1 MSSSEAGSTPVTPRL
16 GVLVRAALVVEIL
29 AAYGTVHWHLRR
41 RDLPAVVTALR
52 AGSVARRPLPADD
65 RRLAGAAVRV
75 LSVMPGDTRCLVRS
89 LVVLRLL
96 ARRGIDVRLIIAAR
110 PAPTFEAHAWVER
123 GGRPLLPTRGLGNA
137 RLTEL

>member
-16 GVLVRAALVVEIL
+16 GVLVRAALVMETL
-29 AAYGTVHWHLRR
+29 TAYAVVHWHLRR
-41 RDLPAVVTALR
+41 RDLPAVVAALR
-52 AGSVARRPLPADD
+52 ASSVARRPLDADD
-65 RRLAGAAVRV
+65 RRLAGVAVRV
-75 LSVMPGDTRCLVRS
+75 LSVMPGDARCLVRS

-110 PAPTFEAHAWVER
+110 PAPSFEAHAWVER
-123 GGRPLLPTRGLGNA
+123 AGRPLLPTRGFRDA